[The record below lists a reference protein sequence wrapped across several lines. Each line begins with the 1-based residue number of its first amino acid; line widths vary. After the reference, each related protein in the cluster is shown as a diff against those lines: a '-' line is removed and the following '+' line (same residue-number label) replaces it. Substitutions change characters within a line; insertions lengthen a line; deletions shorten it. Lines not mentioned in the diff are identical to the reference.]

1 MLRIRN
7 LTKSFIGLTALNQ
20 VELKVQEG
28 QIYSL
33 IGPNGAGKTTLF
45 NCISGMIKTNS
56 GIIYFKDVDIT
67 YLEPHKRVKLGI
79 GRTFQ
84 NIRLFPMLSALEN
97 VMAARYC
104 RTKSGV
110 ISSIMMMP
118 AELSERKQTREVAEK
133 LLSDFSLYDKRGII
147 ATELTFAEQRRLE
160 LARALATDPE
170 LLLLDEPAAGM
181 TQKEIIEFIE
191 VIYRLRD
198 SGKTIFLIE
207 HNVKLVMNISDY
219 ICVLNFGEKIAEGT
233 PLEIQNHPKV
243 IEAYL
248 GGEGLSLYAKD

>member
-1 MLRIRN
+1 MLRVKN
-7 LTKSFIGLTALNQ
+7 LTKRFIGLTALNQ
-20 VELKVQEG
+20 VELRVQEG

-33 IGPNGAGKTTLF
+33 IGPNGAGKTTFF
-45 NCISGMIKTNS
+45 NCISGITRINS
-56 GIIYFKDVDIT
+56 GIIYFKNVDIT
-67 YLEPHKRVKLGI
+67 FLEPHKRVKLGI
-79 GRTFQ
+79 ARTFQ
-84 NIRLFPMLSALEN
+84 NIRPFGRLSVLEN
-97 VMAARYC
+97 VLAARYC
-104 RTKSGV
+104 RTKSGLL
-110 ISSIMMMP
+110 SSIIMLP

-133 LLSDFSLYDKRGII
+133 LLSDFSLYEKRGLI

-181 TQKEIIEFIE
+181 TQREINEFIE

-233 PLEIQNHPKV
+233 PKEIQNHPKV
-243 IEAYL
+243 MEAYL
-248 GGEGLSLYAKD
+248 GGEGLSLYA